1 MSRLPSGGDAM
12 SGHPLAAGLPCT
24 RGGRYS
30 ATMSQYA
37 RLAGLAAGLVALA
50 VAVAFVGLAAP
61 EPVLAEHPECE
72 VHALG
77 ELSAEA
83 DTPLTASGRWTTED
97 CDSRFRAGSD
107 AYTYSF
113 EVAEGG
119 RVRIDLAS
127 AEADSFLYLMAADGS
142 RIDDNDDG
150 AAGLDAR
157 IERMLE
163 PGSYL
168 VEATTVGGRGRG
180 PAGFSLS
187 IARLSCAPIDLGA
200 LVPGTDLTASG
211 TWTIDTCGSQIVS
224 DHPAYNYTFVL
235 PEPGRVRIEL
245 LSEHGDPVLSL
256 ASPARGV
263 IGAND
268 DGADGRGARIEQ
280 YLLAGPYAI
289 EATTYLQRD
298 LQPLVADFTLV
309 VHLVDEAAAQQR
321 FLLKI
326 EESLSPD
333 EVVAGE
339 PFAADY
345 RLGNLGG
352 GDLPADA
359 QVIVY
364 AVAPRVFE
372 AIRGIPPGLLQPG
385 SSYHSSPQVASAD
398 SLQTAALGPLMVA
411 LPRPGPSWVFVAVIA
426 FDADDEEIAFHGLWR
441 NVRVVSGPTFGPAAV
456 TVEGAD
462 YLVVAVADDE
472 GMVTTWVV
480 PAAAPGAR
488 VDPGVRARAIY
499 AAAVRSLV
507 LDGAFERPATADP
520 VGVSLADASSGAL
533 LRAFAERYVAAINA
547 AGVAEAFTR
556 REALSPLAVEDLT
569 LSLAATASAQY
580 AYLASPQIALKERV
594 AEGAALSFAEA
605 RQLQVS
611 LAYAER
617 VLEPAI
623 AAGEL
628 VSAARSAELGWDDP
642 AVRAGLRALARLR
655 TCDVRAPRGALEAA
669 GVEEIG
675 SFVELHRELHA
686 TLPAHALAV
695 DAVLCGVAGVDRANA
710 SFLGRLDISDP
721 ELTRL
726 DAPEPA
732 PEVAPPPH
740 PPPEPLGLRIIAR
753 LAADGRV
760 EHGVEFAGG
769 GQILPAQ
776 RFLGPDVAV
785 GRWHMS
791 SEIEVG
797 EGVLGRIRARW
808 LADGRIEWGFRDA
821 GGAAIVP
828 DVRFLPQEP
837 PAGRWFRSTPIDVTP
852 VRAGSE

>member
-1 MSRLPSGGDAM
+1 MS
-12 SGHPLAAGLPCT
+12 HKI
-24 RGGRYS
+24 
-30 ATMSQYA
+30 
-37 RLAGLAAGLVALA
+37 RLAGLASGLVALA
-50 VAVAFVGLAAP
+50 IAAAVVGLSAP
-61 EPVLAEHPECE
+61 EPALAEHPECE

-77 ELSAEA
+77 ELSAEP

-97 CDSRFRAGSD
+97 CDSRFRPGSD

-119 RVRIDLAS
+119 RVRLDLSS

-180 PAGFSLS
+180 PADFSLS
-187 IARLSCAPIDLGA
+187 IVRLSCAPIDLGA
-200 LVPGTDLTASG
+200 LVPGTDLMASG

-256 ASPARGV
+256 ASPGRGV

-298 LQPLVADFTLV
+298 LQPLVADFELI

-326 EESLSPD
+326 EESLGPD

-339 PFAADY
+339 PFAVDY

-359 QVIVY
+359 EVIVY
-364 AVAPRVFE
+364 AVGPRVFE
-372 AIRGIPPGLLQPG
+372 AIRGIPPELLHPG
-385 SSYHSSPQVASAD
+385 ASYHSSPAVARAD
-398 SLQTAALGPLMVA
+398 SLSAAELGPLMVA
-411 LPRPGPSWVFVAVIA
+411 LPRPGPSWVFVAVVA

-441 NVRVVSGPTFGPAAV
+441 NVRVVSGPTLGPATV

-462 YLVVAVADDE
+462 YVVAAIADDE

-480 PAAAPGAR
+480 PAASPGAR
-488 VDPGVRARAIY
+488 VDPAVRAKAIY

-520 VGVSLADASSGAL
+520 AEVRLADASSGTL
-533 LRAFAERYVAAINA
+533 LHAFAGRYIAAINA
-547 AGVAEAFTR
+547 AGVVEAFER

-569 LSLAATASAQY
+569 LHLAATASAQY
-580 AYLASPQIALKERV
+580 AYLAAPQRALKERI
-594 AEGAALSFAEA
+594 AEGAALSYEEA
-605 RQLQVS
+605 RQLLVS
-611 LAYAER
+611 STYAER
-617 VLEPAI
+617 VLAPAI
-623 AAGEL
+623 TAGEI
-628 VSAARSAELGWDDP
+628 VSAARAAELGWGDP
-642 AVRAGLRALARLR
+642 AVRAQLRALAQQR

-669 GVEEIG
+669 GVEDIG
-675 SFVELHRELHA
+675 RFVEVHRELHA

-695 DAVLCGVAGVDRANA
+695 DAVLCGVAGADRANA
-710 SFLGRLDISDP
+710 SFVRRLGISDP
-721 ELTRL
+721 
-726 DAPEPA
+726 APAQRDEPDPA
-732 PEVAPPPH
+732 PEVAQP
-740 PPPEPLGLRIIAR
+740 PPPEPVELRIIAR

-760 EHGVEFAGG
+760 EHGVEFLGG

-776 RFLGPDVAV
+776 RFLGPDAAV
-785 GRWHMS
+785 GRWHVS
-791 SEIEVG
+791 SEIEIAAG
-797 EGVLGRIRARW
+797 ALGTIRARW
-808 LADGRIEWGFRDA
+808 LADGRIEWGFRDS

-828 DVRFLPQEP
+828 DVRFLPEET